1 MENIYEFEENWW
13 GNCANSFGEDAKHY
27 VYATYM
33 GLGIDWQYFTGA
45 QGKRVLDIG
54 GGPTSMLLKTSQLK
68 SGKVVDPIKYP
79 QWTKDRYAL
88 AGIEVEVKTGE
99 EVDETGFDEVWIYNC
114 LQHVIDPQ
122 LIIENAKRAAPI
134 LRIFEWINIPPHE
147 GHPHELTKATLD
159 QWIGQQ
165 GQWGRLNVST
175 IPNNNVNGGLFGE
188 AYFGCFKHR

>member
-13 GNCANSFGEDAKHY
+13 GNCANTFGEDAKHY

-54 GGPTSMLLKTSQLK
+54 GGPTSMLLKTYQLE
-68 SGKVVDPIKYP
+68 SGKVVDPIRYP

-99 EVDETGFDEVWIYNC
+99 EVDETDFDEVWIYNC
-114 LQHVIDPQ
+114 LQHTDDPVK
-122 LIIENAKRAAPI
+122 IIRNALKSAKV
-134 LRIFEWINIPPHE
+134 LRIFEWVDILPHE
-147 GHPHELTKATLD
+147 GHPQMITKEFLD
-159 QWIGQQ
+159 TSIGQEGNIVQ
-165 GQWGRLNVST
+165 LADRKSV
-175 IPNNNVNGGLFGE
+175 V
-188 AYFGCFKHR
+188 